1 MPFRSVLLNVR
12 DVAASV
18 AFYRRYLG
26 ARPIAVREE
35 AAELD
40 VVTGTLRLVRVADPG
55 PTTWV
60 DDDRQR
66 GFRHVGFKVARLE
79 PWTDPL
85 RAAGVRFHIEPCDAV
100 GGLRIAFFYDP
111 DGTLLELVE
120 GNPEYDEVLDA
131 DLVAAERA
139 VPVPDRPRFDH
150 VALTVPDVPAAVARW
165 RPLGFRAFGTLVPP
179 GDARGLHLTDLRSGD
194 TVLELFAFADPTH
207 AREPQL
213 GAPGFQ
219 AAVVGDADVPAG
231 TVPEGFRPVGD
242 GPDGSAV
249 LADDDGLLV
258 VLDPGAPMSP
268 VTAAVRPA

>member
-18 AFYRRYLG
+18 EFYRRYLG
-26 ARPIAVREE
+26 AVPVRVS
-35 AAELD
+35 ADSAELD
-40 VVTGTLRLVRVADPG
+40 VVNGTLRLTRVGDDAPA
-55 PTTWV
+55 TTWR

-85 RAAGVRFHIEPCDAV
+85 HAAGVRFHLEPCSAV

-111 DGTLLELVE
+111 DGTLLEFVE
-120 GNPEYDEVLDA
+120 RNPEYDEVLDA

-139 VPVPDRPRFDH
+139 VPAPDRPRLDH
-150 VALTVPDVPAAVARW
+150 VALTVPHVPAAVARW
-165 RPLGFRAFGTLVPP
+165 RRLGFHAFGTLVPP
-179 GDARGLHLTDLRSGD
+179 GDERGLHITDLRGGE
-194 TVLELFAFADPTH
+194 TVLELFAFADPTV

-213 GAPGFQ
+213 GAAGFQ
-219 AAVVGDADVPAG
+219 AAVVDGADVPAG
-231 TVPEGFRPVGD
+231 VVPEGFTPVGD

-258 VLDPGAPMSP
+258 VLD
-268 VTAAVRPA
+268 AATG